1 MVLNKRN
8 AALKAKR
15 VIYNHPALRRF
26 LSDPFIHG
34 EICGMVDNAEM
45 MGYDFE
51 DSELMGGFIVNAIK
65 KIASNVRKRRE
76 AKKSNSQSTI
86 PSISVQTSQGTAALG
101 PGGLTWTGQQNIPIG
116 NTGMSLQTVPQQET
130 ILDKVKSN
138 PVLLAIPAGALVLF
152 MVMSKKR
159 SEEK

>member
-1 MVLNKRN
+1 MVLNRRN
-8 AALKAKR
+8 AALRAKK

-51 DSELMGGFIVNAIK
+51 DSELMGGFIANAVK
-65 KIASNVRKRRE
+65 KIASAVRKRRE
-76 AKKSNSQSTI
+76 AKSNTQSSV
-86 PSISVQTSQGTAALG
+86 PSISVQTSQGTAAFG

-116 NTGMSLQTVPQQET
+116 NTGMSLQTQPQQET

-138 PVLLAIPAGALVLF
+138 PVLLAVPAGMLVLF

-159 SEEK
+159 SENK